1 MHGDIWCVLWGA
13 SVQNPRDS
21 DMPDRRTLIVVAVHK
36 RSENHRTRYSG
47 AIKIYHFITYQTQST
62 CIIRG
67 GYDYK
72 VINECRNN

>member
-36 RSENHRTRYSG
+36 RSRTRTRYRV
-47 AIKIYHFITYQTQST
+47 IKISFYDLSHIQIQST

-72 VINECRNN
+72 VINE